1 MEELKTL
8 VNRLSPLPET
18 DFVNFQALFKEKQ
31 IGKKGFLQQEGN
43 IVTELH
49 YVPSGNYR
57 GFINKDGEEITTHFY
72 FGPTFLADYLSY
84 KTKQRTKH
92 NIQAFQEGTY
102 YSANFDDLEALGET
116 SFPIAKLFLKF
127 FQAVY
132 LYKEQRAVSFVN
144 DSPEERY
151 LNFFKIRPKVIE
163 QMPLKYIASYLG
175 MSPETLSRIRNK
187 IRFPNERDNG

>member
-8 VNRLSPLPET
+8 VNRLSPLPDS
-18 DFVNFQALFKEKQ
+18 DFEALKALFQERTVK
-31 IGKKGFLQQEGN
+31 KKGFVQIENNLVNE
-43 IVTELH
+43 IH
-49 YVPSGNYR
+49 YVPYGNYR

-84 KTKQRTKH
+84 RTKQRTKH
-92 NIQAFQEGTY
+92 NIQAFQDGIY
-102 YSANFDDLEALGET
+102 YSANFDELEALGET
-116 SFPIAKLFLKF
+116 SLELTRFFLKF

-151 LNFFKIRPKVIE
+151 QNFFKIRPKVIE

-175 MSPETLSRIRNK
+175 MTPETLSRIRNK
-187 IRFPNERDNG
+187 IRFSDE

>member
-8 VNRLSPLPET
+8 VNRLSPLPDSDFET
-18 DFVNFQALFKEKQ
+18 LKDLFQERTVK
-31 IGKKGFLQQEGN
+31 KKGFVQVENTLVN
-43 IVTELH
+43 ELH
-49 YVPSGNYR
+49 YVPYGNFR

-84 KTKQRTKH
+84 RTKQRTKH
-92 NIQAFQEGTY
+92 NIQAFQDGIY
-102 YSANFDDLEALGET
+102 YSANFDEIEALGET

-144 DSPEERY
+144 DSPEDRY
-151 LNFFKIRPKVIE
+151 LNFFKLRPRVIE

-175 MSPETLSRIRNK
+175 MTPETLSRIRNK
-187 IRFPNERDNG
+187 IRFPNERENG